1 LLQLARLLDRIAM
14 RTPCSGGFSPWTSD
28 PDTTRVKVRIITAQ
42 TFVAVVVSALALVLV
57 LAPGAFAGTVTTTPQ
72 VRAAAADAAV
82 AKLGSPYRR
91 GSMGPKRFDC
101 SGLVDFAYR
110 AAGFPLA
117 GRSSFD
123 LWTLGAHVRR
133 AALRRGDLV
142 YTWDR
147 SHGHVGIYLGNGRY
161 VHAPG
166 TGRRVEIAPL
176 PRGRDFVGAVR
187 P

>member
-1 LLQLARLLDRIAM
+1 VRGALARYRRAPPTTDTGHVPVRPNTSIVASVTLLLSLACCM
-14 RTPCSGGFSPWTSD
+14 LAAPTAGAATS
-28 PDTTRVKVRIITAQ
+28 
-42 TFVAVVVSALALVLV
+42 
-57 LAPGAFAGTVTTTPQ
+57 TTTQ
-72 VRAAAADAAV
+72 AVRAAAADAAV

-91 GSMGPKRFDC
+91 GAIGPKRFDC
-101 SGLVDFAYR
+101 SGLVGFAYR
-110 AAGFPLA
+110 QAGVTLA
-117 GRSSFD
+117 GRTSYE
-123 LWTLGAHVRR
+123 LWGAGAHIRR

-147 SHGHVGIYLGNGRY
+147 AHGHVGIYLGRGRY

-176 PRGRDFVGAVR
+176 PTGAGFVGAVR